1 MTADF
6 IYSDYA
12 EMNQISNKDIAF
24 AAAERACGAEDS
36 GISFVAKTIEQ
47 ESFADSVTQS
57 SSRVISVI
65 FMALLPLA
73 LLVASIYVYIRRKN
87 S

>member
-1 MTADF
+1 MNYNEDNEEIKNFVFAFSSIDF

-36 GISFVAKTIEQ
+36 GISFVAKTKL
-47 ESFADSVTQS
+47 SA
-57 SSRVISVI
+57 
-65 FMALLPLA
+65 A
-73 LLVASIYVYIRRKN
+73 
-87 S
+87 